1 MATYIALKQIENA
14 DALIS
19 ASLVGEDFA
28 NAIYETVDGM
38 TLKNVTMEHLTI
50 IPTDADGYSLIIS
63 GAVAIVDATD
73 LTGSL
78 DGELD
83 TDVPAQLWISGQT
96 GSIAPT
102 DPYVNNEPQSN
113 VIDQGEW

>member
-19 ASLVGEDFA
+19 ASLVGADFA

-38 TLKNVTMEHLTI
+38 TLKNVTMEGLTI
-50 IPTDADGYSLIIS
+50 VPTDADSYSLIIS
-63 GAVAIVDATD
+63 GAVAVVDATN
-73 LTGSL
+73 LTGSI

>member
-1 MATYIALKQIENA
+1 MATFIALKQIENA
-14 DALIS
+14 NALLS
-19 ASLVGEDFA
+19 ASLIGTDLST
-28 NAIYETVDGM
+28 AIYETVDGM
-38 TLKNVTMEHLTI
+38 TLKNVTMEGLTI
-50 IPTDADGYSLIIS
+50 VPTNADGYSLIIS
-63 GAVAIVDATD
+63 GAVAVVDATN
-73 LTGSL
+73 LTGSI

-102 DPYVNNEPQSN
+102 DPYVNNQPQSN

>member
-14 DALIS
+14 SALIT
-19 ASLVGEDFA
+19 ASLVGADFG
-28 NAIYETVDGM
+28 NAIYQTVDGM

-50 IPTDADGYSLIIS
+50 VPTDADSYSLIIS
-63 GAVAIVDATD
+63 GAVAVVDATN

>member
-50 IPTDADGYSLIIS
+50 VPTDADSYSLIIS
-63 GAVAIVDATD
+63 GAVAVVDATN

-102 DPYVNNEPQSN
+102 DPYINNEPHSN

>member
-1 MATYIALKQIENA
+1 MATFIALKQIENA

>member
-14 DALIS
+14 NALLS
-19 ASLVGEDFA
+19 ASIVGA
-28 NAIYETVDGM
+28 NFETAIYETVDGM

-50 IPTDADGYSLIIS
+50 VPSDADSYSLIVS
-63 GAVAIVDATD
+63 GAIAVVDATN

-83 TDVPAQLWISGQT
+83 TEVPAQLWINGQT
-96 GSIAPT
+96 GSVAPT

>member
-1 MATYIALKQIENA
+1 MATFIALKQLENA
-14 DALIS
+14 DALLS
-19 ASLVGEDFA
+19 ASLVGTDLST
-28 NAIYETVDGM
+28 AIYQTVDGM
-38 TLKNVTMEHLTI
+38 TLKNVTMEGLTI
-50 IPTDADGYSLIIS
+50 VPTNADGYSLIIS
-63 GAVAIVDATD
+63 GAVAVVDATD
-73 LTGSL
+73 LTGSIN
-78 DGELD
+78 GELD